1 MYFFF
6 IGVSYGRGA
15 GVGRDLGNTFGLAV
29 SVGLAGGVA
38 LGVLV
43 GVAVAV
49 PVAVALGEIVS
60 NAKNTATRNNPEI
73 SNAHEFGKADLEA
86 ALIFICSAASL
97 FHGSSVQRYG

>member
-29 SVGLAGGVA
+29 GVA

-49 PVAVALGEIVS
+49 AVAVALGEIVGS
-60 NAKNTATRNNPEI
+60 AKNTATTNNPEI

-97 FHGSSVQRYG
+97 FHGSPVQRYG

>member
-1 MYFFF
+1 MYFLF

-15 GVGRDLGNTFGLAV
+15 GVGRYRGNTFGLAV
-29 SVGLAGGVA
+29 GVGLAVGIA

-43 GVAVAV
+43 GVAL
-49 PVAVALGEIVS
+49 AVALGEIVGS
-60 NAKNTATRNNPEI
+60 AKNTATTNNPEI

-97 FHGSSVQRYG
+97 FHGSPVQRYG

>member
-1 MYFFF
+1 
-6 IGVSYGRGA
+6 VE
-15 GVGRDLGNTFGLAV
+15 RDLSNTFGLAV
-29 SVGLAGGVA
+29 AVGLAVGVA

-49 PVAVALGEIVS
+49 AVALGEIVS
-60 NAKNTATRNNPEI
+60 SAKNTATTNNPEI

-97 FHGSSVQRYG
+97 FDGSPVQRYG

>member
-15 GVGRDLGNTFGLAV
+15 GVGRDRGNTFGLAV
-29 SVGLAGGVA
+29 GVGLAIGVA

-49 PVAVALGEIVS
+49 ALGEIVGS
-60 NAKNTATRNNPEI
+60 AKNTATTNNPEI

-97 FHGSSVQRYG
+97 FHGSPVQRYG

>member
-15 GVGRDLGNTFGLAV
+15 GVGRDLGHTFGLAV
-29 SVGLAGGVA
+29 GVA

-49 PVAVALGEIVS
+49 AVALGEIVGS
-60 NAKNTATRNNPEI
+60 AKNTATTNNPEI

-97 FHGSSVQRYG
+97 FHGSPVQRYG

>member
-1 MYFFF
+1 VYFFF

-29 SVGLAGGVA
+29 GVA

-49 PVAVALGEIVS
+49 AVAVALGEIVGS
-60 NAKNTATRNNPEI
+60 AKNTATTNNPEI

-97 FHGSSVQRYG
+97 FHGSPVQRYG

>member
-1 MYFFF
+1 VYFFF

-29 SVGLAGGVA
+29 GVGLAVSVA

-49 PVAVALGEIVS
+49 AVALGEIVGS
-60 NAKNTATRNNPEI
+60 AKNTATTNNPEI

-97 FHGSSVQRYG
+97 FHGSPVQRYG

>member
-29 SVGLAGGVA
+29 GVA

-49 PVAVALGEIVS
+49 AVALGEIVGS
-60 NAKNTATRNNPEI
+60 AKNTATTNNPEI

-97 FHGSSVQRYG
+97 FHGSPVQRYG